1 MPDSPGSSEPNEKR
15 ITQSRPVL
23 LLLTS
28 HWLSL
33 LGVALVTTAGFSWL
47 FVLPLHM
54 RGDAS
59 NPYIGLLV
67 FIGIPIIFF
76 AGLALIPVGI
86 FLAKKRI
93 AAGLG
98 TVWNRRATIQHIAI
112 FLGALTVVNIV
123 IGTQVTYRAVQHMDT
138 TQFCGQSCH
147 VMKPEFNAHLT
158 GPHQDVRCTDCHDTP
173 GATGWFKAKIA
184 GTRQMELV
192 VLNSFPRPIPSAMES
207 DRMAPSAETCELC
220 HSRARAVGPRLRIIS
235 KFKDDEANTPQQT
248 VLMMY
253 VGGGNT
259 GGIHGVHMGP
269 GVTMRYAAAD
279 AKRQT
284 IPWVEYT
291 NTNTKETR
299 TYIAAGTKPEAIAGM
314 KQFEMQCVDCHN
326 RPTHAFD
333 LPERAVDKAMAAGL
347 IPLGLPF
354 AKKTSVAVL
363 TATYANED
371 EALHKIPAAFSG
383 FYRQKYPDIWSKRS
397 NDVDRAGQAV
407 LALYQRNV
415 FPDLKVGWGTY
426 VDNLGHMDSPGCFRC
441 HDENH
446 ATAAKKTITQ
456 DCSTC
461 HNPLAVEETSP
472 DVLKT
477 LGLSDKIAS
486 LESH

>member
-1 MPDSPGSSEPNEKR
+1 MREMPDSPTNSGLNR
-15 ITQSRPVL
+15 NRPFL
-23 LLLTS
+23 FLLTS
-28 HWLSL
+28 HWVSL
-33 LGVALVTTAGFSWL
+33 LGAALVTTAGFSWL

-54 RGDAS
+54 RGSAS
-59 NPYIGLLV
+59 NPYIGLLA
-67 FIGIPIIFF
+67 FIGIPIVFF

-86 FLAKKRI
+86 FLAKRRI

-98 TVWNRRATIQHIAI
+98 AVENRRGMIQRIAI
-112 FLGALTVVNIV
+112 FVGALTVINIV
-123 IGTQVTYRAVQHMDT
+123 IGTQVTYRAVQHMET
-138 TQFCGQSCH
+138 NQFCGATCH
-147 VMKPEFNAHLT
+147 VMKPEFTAHLT
-158 GPHQDVRCTDCHDTP
+158 GPHQSVGCTDCHITP
-173 GATGWFKAKIA
+173 GATGWIKSKIA
-184 GTRQMELV
+184 GSRQMELV
-192 VLNSFPRPIPSAMES
+192 LLNSFPRPIPSAMES
-207 DRMAPSAETCELC
+207 DKLAPSVDTCEQC
-220 HSRARAVGPRLRIIS
+220 HSRARVVGPRLRVIS
-235 KFKDDEANTPQQT
+235 KFKDDEANTPEQT
-248 VLMMY
+248 VLMMS

-269 GVTMRYAAAD
+269 GVVMRYAAAD

-291 NTNTKETR
+291 NTSTKETR
-299 TYIAAGTKPEAIAGM
+299 TYLAAGTKPEAIAGM

-354 AKKTSVAVL
+354 AKKTAVAVL
-363 TATYANED
+363 TATYATED
-371 EALHKIPAAFSG
+371 EALRKIPAAFSA
-383 FYRQKYPDIWSKRS
+383 FYQQKYPDVWGKRS
-397 NDVDRAGQAV
+397 NDVDRAGHAV

-415 FPDLKVGWGTY
+415 FQDLKVGWGTY

-441 HDENH
+441 HDESH

-477 LGLSDKIAS
+477 LGIADKIAS